1 MITIKKIL
9 TYLFILMVLL
19 FCFRNYL
26 STTSQFFLSNIS
38 IREAFHFKNEGMFD
52 ANEDG
57 ILDFV
62 KKGTHDGGIEYFNR
76 IYKYINHFKQF
87 QFNELKIII
96 NKVSNHDIKKSEFY
110 KEYYLINKLKEFSKI
125 KKKDRSA
132 IAIYIPKSNSVYWNL
147 SCDSL
152 MMPFIV
158 PAISNITNILALPT
172 MPWSNSCFGQLD
184 GYGYGIYSKNY
195 SEKIPMTDIDY
206 ADSDICLEAKKY
218 KINKI
223 IKIYF
228 KNNDIVEDTIICK

>member
-1 MITIKKIL
+1 
-9 TYLFILMVLL
+9 
-19 FCFRNYL
+19 
-26 STTSQFFLSNIS
+26 
-38 IREAFHFKNEGMFD
+38 
-52 ANEDG
+52 
-57 ILDFV
+57 
-62 KKGTHDGGIEYFNR
+62 
-76 IYKYINHFKQF
+76 
-87 QFNELKIII
+87 
-96 NKVSNHDIKKSEFY
+96 
-110 KEYYLINKLKEFSKI
+110 
-125 KKKDRSA
+125 
-132 IAIYIPKSNSVYWNL
+132 
-147 SCDSL
+147 